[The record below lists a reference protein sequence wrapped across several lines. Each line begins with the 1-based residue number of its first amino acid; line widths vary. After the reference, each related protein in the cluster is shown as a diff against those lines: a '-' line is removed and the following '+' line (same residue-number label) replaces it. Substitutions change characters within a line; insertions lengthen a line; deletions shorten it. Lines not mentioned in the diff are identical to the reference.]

1 LSRLLFYVVKVK
13 RVSEGSIRILV
24 VDDDPEVSSTFRKFL
39 ETRFEA
45 SVEVAERVSD
55 AKHTLEN
62 NLFDVVVLDY
72 KLPDGDGLEL
82 LKEITSQR
90 DHPAVVFVTGEGG
103 EQVASES
110 MKRHASGY
118 VMKDERLLEALPEAV
133 GSAVSEVSLRRAQ
146 EALLRSEETERALL
160 NATSESLMLLDSEG
174 DILAINETAAKRMGA
189 GVDDLVGGSVFDRLP
204 EVLVRERRKHLAEVF
219 DRGEPAHFDDT
230 VDGVDLETVVYPVFD
245 SRRRVYR
252 VAVFSQDVTER
263 KRAEA
268 ELVRARDELER
279 RVEERTEDLLRANEV
294 LQDEIAERRRVQLSL
309 QMLTE
314 RIEQQAMMLDD
325 ILSSSPDQFLLYDRK
340 GKHIYANKPAAASMG
355 FEQVDIEGKYW
366 WELNLPED
374 IMGPFDV
381 EREGAIESGETRTG
395 EFTFPTT
402 GGPRSYQYILTPLK
416 RPDGTSDSVLA
427 TIRDISDLKEVQLEL
442 QAHSRKLEEQAEL
455 LDLAHDTIMVRDMG
469 SVILFWNKG
478 AEEMYGWSKEEALGR
493 NSHELLHTEF
503 PEPLEDIEF
512 DLLREGRWE
521 GELIHRTRDGR
532 TVVVESR
539 QALKYGDGP
548 QPAGVLEL
556 NYDITEHR
564 LAEEELAMHTAAVE
578 SQAELLDLLPEAVI
592 ARDMNGLVLSWSG
605 AAENMFGWEPEE
617 ALGRSVDTLLKTEF
631 PMPLED
637 IEDVL
642 LREGEWKGVLTQ
654 TTKSGER
661 IEVSS
666 RWALRYSADGAPD
679 IILQL
684 DGTP

>member
-1 LSRLLFYVVKVK
+1 
-13 RVSEGSIRILV
+13 
-24 VDDDPEVSSTFRKFL
+24 
-39 ETRFEA
+39 
-45 SVEVAERVSD
+45 
-55 AKHTLEN
+55 
-62 NLFDVVVLDY
+62 
-72 KLPDGDGLEL
+72 
-82 LKEITSQR
+82 
-90 DHPAVVFVTGEGG
+90 
-103 EQVASES
+103 
-110 MKRHASGY
+110 
-118 VMKDERLLEALPEAV
+118 
-133 GSAVSEVSLRRAQ
+133 
-146 EALLRSEETERALL
+146 
-160 NATSESLMLLDSEG
+160 
-174 DILAINETAAKRMGA
+174 
-189 GVDDLVGGSVFDRLP
+189 
-204 EVLVRERRKHLAEVF
+204 
-219 DRGEPAHFDDT
+219 
-230 VDGVDLETVVYPVFD
+230 
-245 SRRRVYR
+245 
-252 VAVFSQDVTER
+252 
-263 KRAEA
+263 
-268 ELVRARDELER
+268 
-279 RVEERTEDLLRANEV
+279 
-294 LQDEIAERRRVQLSL
+294 
-309 QMLTE
+309 
-314 RIEQQAMMLDD
+314 
-325 ILSSSPDQFLLYDRK
+325 
-340 GKHIYANKPAAASMG
+340 
-355 FEQVDIEGKYW
+355 
-366 WELNLPED
+366 
-374 IMGPFDV
+374 
-381 EREGAIESGETRTG
+381 
-395 EFTFPTT
+395 
-402 GGPRSYQYILTPLK
+402 
-416 RPDGTSDSVLA
+416 
-427 TIRDISDLKEVQLEL
+427 
-442 QAHSRKLEEQAEL
+442 
-455 LDLAHDTIMVRDMG
+455 MVRDMG